1 MNVGLPQ
8 GFVRFGTL
16 HEKLLKLA
24 LEDKIISNRSARL
37 HMRELNLDPRGVS
50 VAIRQLLRARMLFK
64 VGNER
69 PYKQRSYAVFALDY
83 RVKMVPKQPPVPA
96 AERTR
101 VYRERKSKMVSSVF
115 NWRGTHEI
123 SR

>member
-24 LEDKIISNRSARL
+24 LEDKTISNRSVRL
-37 HMRELNLDPRGVS
+37 HMRELDLDPRGVS
-50 VAIRQLLRARMLFK
+50 VAIQQLLRAKMLFK

-69 PYKQRSYAVFALDY
+69 PYKQRSYAVFALDH
-83 RVKMVPKQPPVPA
+83 RVKMVPKQPPLTA
-96 AERTR
+96 QERTR
-101 VYRERKSKMVSSVF
+101 VYRERKNKMVSSVF
-115 NWRGTHEI
+115 NWRGTHEV
-123 SR
+123 S